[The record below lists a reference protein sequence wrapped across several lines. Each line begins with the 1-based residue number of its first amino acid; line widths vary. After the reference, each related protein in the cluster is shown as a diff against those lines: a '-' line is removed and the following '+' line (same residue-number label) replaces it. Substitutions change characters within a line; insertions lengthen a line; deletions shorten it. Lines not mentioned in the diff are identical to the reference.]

1 MKGAMGF
8 LDSLLGS
15 ITSGQSSENRIGSA
29 LLGLLASEGGRST
42 SADESGDQS
51 PAAVSGG
58 LNELV
63 QRFKQSGMSDVIQS
77 WIGSGAN
84 KPIGTDELHRAIS
97 PDTVDRLSEQTGIE
111 KSQLLPLL
119 ARVLPNIVDRLTP
132 NQHVPDEREVSR
144 IHSDLSK
151 TA

>member
-1 MKGAMGF
+1 MGL

-15 ITSGQSSENRIGSA
+15 LTSGQSSESRISSV

-42 SADESGDQS
+42 SADKSGDQS

-63 QRFKQSGMSDVIQS
+63 QRFEQSGMGDVIQS

-97 PDTVDRLSEQTGIE
+97 PGTVDRLSEQTGIE
-111 KSQLLPLL
+111 KGQLLPLL
-119 ARVLPNIVDRLTP
+119 AQVLPNIVDRLTP

-144 IHSDLSK
+144 MHSNPSNII
-151 TA
+151 